1 MRAVRVLLLCGL
13 GMLAAAGCDSGT
25 PPPPARTV
33 TVTPDSPAEPGVASS
48 SAAAPSSSSAMRV
61 FDSRVMATAV
71 TRLLTTDYKLADV
84 GAVSCPD
91 RQPVADGSRF
101 QCTVD
106 IAGTTKHVPITV
118 TGADG
123 KYRVDPPQ

>member
-13 GMLAAAGCDSGT
+13 GMLGAAGCDSGT
-25 PPPPARTV
+25 PPPAVHTV
-33 TVTPDSPAEPGVASS
+33 TVTPSS
-48 SAAAPSSSSAMRV
+48 SAQPSTALSSVPSSSSATRV
-61 FDSRVMATAV
+61 FDSRAMASAV
-71 TRLLTTDYKLADV
+71 TRLLTTDYKLAHV

-123 KYRVDPPQ
+123 NYRVDPPQ

>member
-13 GMLAAAGCDSGT
+13 GMLAAAGCDGGA
-25 PPPPARTV
+25 PPPAVHTV
-33 TVTPDSPAEPGVASS
+33 TVTPDSPARPGAASS
-48 SAAAPSSSSAMRV
+48 PAPSSSSATRV
-61 FDSRVMATAV
+61 FDSRVMASAV
-71 TRLLTTDYKLADV
+71 TRLLTTDYKMADV
-84 GAVSCPD
+84 GTVSCPD

-118 TGADG
+118 TGTDG
-123 KYRVDPPQ
+123 NYRVDPPR

>member
-13 GMLAAAGCDSGT
+13 GMVAAAGCDNGT
-25 PPPPARTV
+25 PPPPVRTV
-33 TVTPDSPAEPGVASS
+33 TVTPSSPAQQPGVESS
-48 SAAAPSSSSAMRV
+48 PAPSPTSAMRV
-61 FDSRVMATAV
+61 FDSRMMASAV
-71 TRLLTTDYKLADV
+71 TRLLTDDYKMANV

-118 TGADG
+118 TGTDG

>member
-25 PPPPARTV
+25 PPAPVHTV
-33 TVTPDSPAEPGVASS
+33 TVTPNSPAQPGVASS
-48 SAAAPSSSSAMRV
+48 SAPSSSSAMRV
-61 FDSRVMATAV
+61 FDSRVMASAV
-71 TRLLTTDYKLADV
+71 TRLLADDYKLANV
-84 GAVSCPD
+84 GTVSCPD

>member
-25 PPPPARTV
+25 PAPPVHTV
-33 TVTPDSPAEPGVASS
+33 TVTPNSPAQPGVASS
-48 SAAAPSSSSAMRV
+48 SAPSSSSAMRV
-61 FDSRVMATAV
+61 FDSRVMASAV
-71 TRLLTTDYKLADV
+71 TRLLTDDYKMANV
-84 GAVSCPD
+84 GAVTCPD

-106 IAGTTKHVPITV
+106 IAGKTKHVPITV

-123 KYRVDPPQ
+123 NYRVDPPQ

>member
-13 GMLAAAGCDSGT
+13 GILAAAGCDSGT
-25 PPPPARTV
+25 PPPAVHTV
-33 TVTPDSPAEPGVASS
+33 TVTPSSPAQPGVAPS
-48 SAAAPSSSSAMRV
+48 SAPESSAAMRV
-61 FDSRVMATAV
+61 FDSRAMASAV
-71 TRLLTTDYKLADV
+71 TRLLTTDYKMTDV
-84 GAVSCPD
+84 GKVSCPD

-123 KYRVDPPQ
+123 KYKVDPPR

>member
-25 PPPPARTV
+25 PPPPVHTV
-33 TVTPDSPAEPGVASS
+33 TVTPNSPAEPGVASS
-48 SAAAPSSSSAMRV
+48 SAPSSSSAMRV
-61 FDSRVMATAV
+61 FDSRVMASAV
-71 TRLLTTDYKLADV
+71 TRLLTTDYKVANV

-123 KYRVDPPQ
+123 NYRVDPPR